1 MSEPGR
7 LVQDAILE
15 LVAANRILGN
25 EGVVDALG
33 HVSRRH
39 PGDPGRYLLSCSRGP
54 ALVTEDDIMEFD
66 LDSNPVDQRGRS
78 MYAERPIHGCIYQ
91 ARPDVHAVCHS
102 HAHPLIPFTVTG
114 VPLRPVWVMGA
125 AAGGKVPAWDIR
137 EDFPHDGGMLV
148 TSNTL
153 GSSLA
158 ARLGAGRACLLAGH
172 GAVVAEQTI
181 RRAVLAAISLV
192 TNAQILLQSRMLA
205 AMQDAGEP
213 RFLSSAETS
222 AMEELTF
229 SPRALER
236 MWEYWAA
243 RAGVSSGQTARYNA
257 DPASDAGAA
266 RPAGSAPSFSGEVP
280 S

>member
-1 MSEPGR
+1 VSEQGQ
-7 LVQDAILE
+7 LVRDAVRE

-66 LDSNPVDQRGRS
+66 LDSNPVDQCGRS
-78 MYAERPIHGCIYQ
+78 MYAERPIHGCIYR
-91 ARPDVHAVCHS
+91 ARPDVHSVCHS

-125 AAGGKVPAWDIR
+125 AIGGEVPVWDIR

-158 ARLGAGRACLLAGH
+158 TRLGAGRACLLAGH
-172 GAVVAEQTI
+172 GAVIAGQTL
-181 RRAVLAAISLV
+181 RRAVVAAISLV
-192 TNAQILLQSRMLA
+192 TNAEILLQSRMLA
-205 AMQDAGEP
+205 ALRDAGEP
-213 RFLSSAETS
+213 RLLSPAEIS
-222 AMEELTF
+222 AMEELALG
-229 SPRALER
+229 PRALER

-243 RAGVSSGQTARYNA
+243 RAGVRSG
-257 DPASDAGAA
+257 
-266 RPAGSAPSFSGEVP
+266 
-280 S
+280 